1 MKPQE
6 SNFQQLSNFKR
17 DSPAVLVVSLL
28 FIAHSAH
35 GQPDSELLPESA
47 TGSTTKAPVFARSFM
62 VSAANPYAAQ
72 AGYDVLKDGGSA
84 TDALIATQL
93 VLNLVEPQSS
103 GIGGG
108 GFMIH
113 WDARRNHLTT
123 FDGRETSP
131 ASTPDDIF
139 VPYAAQDGQPSRFS
153 DAAQGG
159 KSTGTPSLA
168 QMFEMAHDKN
178 GQLRWSR
185 LFQPAI
191 RLAEDGFI
199 VSPRLATLIDRDQAR
214 LKRHP
219 STAAYFFRDDGT
231 PLQSG
236 DLLRNQ
242 AFAETLKLVAERGAD
257 AFRSG
262 PIVDAV
268 VEAVTNDDPDFKG
281 YLSHQ
286 DFLDYAPLERD
297 PVCGSYR
304 TYKICGMGPPSSG
317 GLTVIQILGLLEH
330 VDLSGLGANT
340 PESVHVFLEAMRLA
354 FADRE
359 IYIAD
364 PDFGPTPG
372 KGLIDQ
378 AYLTARAQLIDPMRA
393 LKSVSPGNPPWRT
406 PRPLAPD
413 LTPKPPGTTHISVVD
428 DDGNIA
434 AATNTIM
441 AVFGNRVMAAGF
453 MLNNEQTSFSFVP
466 ERNGLPVANRIEP
479 GKRPL
484 SAMAPTIVFN
494 ADGEPVLVIGSPG
507 GQAIIAYVALAI
519 IGVLDWGLNV
529 QEAIELPH
537 APLFFG
543 RLAVERGTIL
553 ERLAPDLEAMG
564 HNVRVA
570 DLNSGLH
577 GIMITDSGL
586 IGGADPRREG
596 IALGD

>member
-1 MKPQE
+1 MYLRI
-6 SNFQQLSNFKR
+6 SLSTFWT
-17 DSPAVLVVSLL
+17 LVCVGGALAQS
-28 FIAHSAH
+28 
-35 GQPDSELLPESA
+35 DSELLPESA
-47 TGSTTKAPVFARSFM
+47 TGRTAKDPVYAEDFM
-62 VSAANPYAAQ
+62 VSAANPYGAQ
-72 AGYDVLKDGGSA
+72 AGYEVLKDGGSA

-113 WDARRNHLTT
+113 WDARRDHLTT

-131 ASTPDDIF
+131 ADTPDDIF
-139 VPYAAQDGQPSRFS
+139 VPYAARDGQPSRFS

-159 KSTGTPSLA
+159 KSTGTPGLV
-168 QMFEMAHDKN
+168 QMFELAHEEY
-178 GQLRWSR
+178 GRLRWSR
-185 LFQPAI
+185 LFRPAI
-191 RLAEDGFI
+191 ELAESGFV
-199 VSPRLATLIDRDQAR
+199 VSPRLATLIERDRER

-219 STAAYFFRDDGT
+219 STRAYFFKDDGS
-231 PLQSG
+231 PIVAG
-236 DLLRNQ
+236 DTLMNQ
-242 AFAETLKLVAERGAD
+242 AFADALKQIAEDGAD

-262 PIVDAV
+262 PIVDAIV
-268 VEAVTNDDPDFKG
+268 TAVTEDDTDFRG
-281 YLSHQ
+281 YLSQQ
-286 DFLDYAPLERD
+286 DFLDYVPLERD
-297 PVCGSYR
+297 AVCGSYR
-304 TYKICGMGPPSSG
+304 TYRICGMGPPSSG

-330 VDLSGLGANT
+330 FDLAGLGANS
-340 PESVHVFLEAMRLA
+340 PEAVHLFLEATRLA

-359 IYIAD
+359 VYIAD

-372 KGLIDQ
+372 VGLIDST
-378 AYLTARAQLIDPMRA
+378 YLTARAQLIDPRQA
-393 LKSVSPGNPPWRT
+393 FETVKPGNPPWRT
-406 PRPLAPD
+406 PQALAPD

-428 DDGNIA
+428 ARGNIA

-453 MLNNEQTSFSFVP
+453 MLNNEQTNFSFVP
-466 ERNGLPVANRIEP
+466 ARDGLPVANRIEP

-494 ADGEPVLVIGSPG
+494 EDGTPVLVIGSPG
-507 GQAIIAYVALAI
+507 GQAIIAYVALTI

-537 APLFFG
+537 AALFFG
-543 RLAVERGTIL
+543 RLAVERGTVL
-553 ERLAPDLEAMG
+553 EALAPELEAFG
-564 HNVRVA
+564 HSVRVA

-577 GIMITDSGL
+577 GIMITDDGL

-596 IALGD
+596 VALGD

>member
-1 MKPQE
+1 M
-6 SNFQQLSNFKR
+6 R
-17 DSPAVLVVSLL
+17 AYVLFFL
-28 FIAHSAH
+28 FFASSAR
-35 GQPDSELLPESA
+35 GQTDAELLPESA
-47 TGSTTKAPVFARSFM
+47 TGRTVKKPAYATSFM

-72 AGYDVLKDGGSA
+72 AGYEVLKAGGSA
-84 TDALIATQL
+84 TDALIAAQL

-113 WDARRNHLTT
+113 WDAEAQHLTT

-131 ASTPDDIF
+131 ALTPDDIF
-139 VPYAAQDGQPSRFS
+139 VPYAARDGQPSRFS

-159 KSTGTPSLA
+159 KSTGTPSLV
-168 QMFEMAHDKN
+168 QMFEMAHEKY
-178 GQLRWSR
+178 GQLRWHR
-185 LFQPAI
+185 LIQPAI
-191 RLAEDGFI
+191 TLAEDGFT
-199 VSPRLATLIDRDQAR
+199 VSPRLATLIERDQDR

-219 STAAYFFRDDGT
+219 STAAYFFHNDGS
-231 PLQSG
+231 PLQAG
-236 DLLRNQ
+236 DLLNNP
-242 AFAETLKLVAERGAD
+242 AFAETLKLVAAQGAE

-268 VEAVTNDDPDFKG
+268 VDAVTNDEPDYRG
-281 YLSHQ
+281 YLSHK
-286 DFLDYAPLERD
+286 DFLDYAPLERQ
-297 PVCGSYR
+297 PVCGAYR
-304 TYKICGMGPPSSG
+304 TYRVCGMGPPSSG

-330 VDLSGLGANT
+330 FDLSSLGANT
-340 PESVHVFLEAMRLA
+340 AESVHLFLEATRLA

-364 PDFGPTPG
+364 PAFGPTPG
-372 KGLIDQ
+372 EGLIDR
-378 AYLTARAQLIDPMRA
+378 AYLTIRAQLIDPMKA
-393 LKSVSPGNPPWRT
+393 LDNVSPGNPPWRT

-428 DDGNIA
+428 ADGNIA

-453 MLNNEQTSFSFVP
+453 MLNNEQTNFSFVP

-494 ADGEPVLVIGSPG
+494 AGGDPVLVIGSPG
-507 GQAIIAYVALAI
+507 GQAIISYVALAI

-537 APLFFG
+537 AALFFD
-543 RLAVERGTIL
+543 RLAMERGTVL
-553 ERLAPDLEAMG
+553 ESLAPDLEAMG
-564 HNVRVA
+564 HSVRVA

-596 IALGD
+596 VVLGD